1 MAEPVKIRRKFGRF
15 EYDAVTGTYVM
26 ATLVLAAVVLGLL
39 AFNYQ
44 GSPRM
49 DDKAA
54 VRHSTTIP
62 HPAPAGYDRIGWRTV
77 APRAVRSNSILYNDA
92 PAR

>member
-15 EYDAVTGTYVM
+15 EYDPVTGTYVL

-39 AFNYQ
+39 AYNDQ

-49 DDKAA
+49 DDKAT
-54 VRHSTTIP
+54 VRQGATIP
-62 HPAPAGYDRIGWRTV
+62 QPSRLSPATTNGSG
-77 APRAVRSNSILYNDA
+77 AVQ
-92 PAR
+92 

>member
-1 MAEPVKIRRKFGRF
+1 MPAPIRPRRKFGRF
-15 EYDAVTGTYVM
+15 EYDPATGGWIV
-26 ATLVLAAVVLGLL
+26 AGLVLVVVALGTL
-39 AFNYQ
+39 ALTHQ

-54 VRHSTTIP
+54 LQQGATIP
-62 HPAPAGYDRIGWRTV
+62 HPSALSPAQTTGAT
-77 APRAVRSNSILYNDA
+77 

>member
-15 EYDAVTGTYVM
+15 EYDPVTGTYVM
-26 ATLVLAAVVLGLL
+26 SALILAAVVLGAL
-39 AFNYQ
+39 AYNYQ

-54 VRHSTTIP
+54 LQQGVTIP
-62 HPAPAGYDRIGWRTV
+62 NPTELSPATTTGSG
-77 APRAVRSNSILYNDA
+77 APR
-92 PAR
+92 